1 MPKDAEREEKEHV
14 INEDASWEEV
24 IKRMDDEGRDAED
37 AKQRAAT
44 EGTDASEQKDAVED
58 VRGSGDGGEPELRTE
73 QEDDEPG
80 DAAQAEAA
88 GDLDKDQP
96 DEQVDDTEHD
106 REQRKTVQKRTK
118 KSRKELL
125 DILREREDALERSRE
140 ELENIE
146 QQFAIKEDKL
156 IRMVAEFENYKK
168 RTRREW
174 ELHQKRANAELI
186 KDILR
191 ILDDFERAFEAPDD
205 SGEHFRSGMQ
215 LIYSGL
221 LDVMVH
227 AGLNEIEAEE
237 RPFDPQY
244 HEAMGEMESDE
255 VEEGCV
261 LNVVQKGYMLRDQ
274 LLRPAKVIVAKAKE
288 SEK

>member
-1 MPKDAEREEKEHV
+1 MSDDAEREDKEHV
-14 INEDASWEEV
+14 INEDSNWEEV
-24 IKRMDDEGRDAED
+24 LKHLTDEVRDAGG
-37 AKQRAAT
+37 AQQAAA
-44 EGTDASEQKDAVED
+44 EGEDASEQKGTVDDVSGREGGGEPAVRTDQED
-58 VRGSGDGGEPELRTE
+58 DGSGDAT
-73 QEDDEPG
+73 QI
-80 DAAQAEAA
+80 EAA
-88 GDLDKDQP
+88 GGLDTVQP
-96 DEQVDDTEHD
+96 AEQVDDAEHKG
-106 REQRKTVQKRTK
+106 EQGKAVQKRTK

-125 DILREREDALERSRE
+125 DILREREDTLGQVRE
-140 ELENIE
+140 ELENIK

-186 KDILR
+186 KDILG

-205 SGEHFRSGMQ
+205 SGEHFRSGVQ

-221 LDVMVH
+221 LDVMVC
-227 AGLNEIEAEE
+227 AGLNEIEAEN

-255 VEEGCV
+255 VEEGYV
-261 LNVVQKGYMLRDQ
+261 LQVVQKGYMLHDQ
-274 LLRPAKVIVAKAKE
+274 LLRPAKVIVAKARE
-288 SEK
+288 SKK